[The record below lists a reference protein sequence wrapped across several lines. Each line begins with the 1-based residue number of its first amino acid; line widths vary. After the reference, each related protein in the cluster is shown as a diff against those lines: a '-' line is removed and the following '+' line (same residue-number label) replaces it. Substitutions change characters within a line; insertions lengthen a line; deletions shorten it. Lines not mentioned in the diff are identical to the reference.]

1 MSIRV
6 PVACLVQARLVIQ
19 RCFHFE
25 VMALPMKNAM
35 KVMKSSAMKAKTS
48 MKAKAMKV
56 MKKKAVSKIAT
67 GKRAKSVVFRGSKE
81 KTTGGLAKSQ
91 LMKNKRGKV
100 VSKKMHARGKTI
112 QKFVQQWLDAV
123 MTARKELGIK
133 GFCAVGGKSAQG
145 KALYAKAKALYAA

>member
-1 MSIRV
+1 
-6 PVACLVQARLVIQ
+6 
-19 RCFHFE
+19 
-25 VMALPMKNAM
+25 MALPMKTAM
-35 KVMKSSAMKAKTS
+35 KKVMKSSAMKAKTT
-48 MKAKAMKV
+48 MKA

-81 KTTGGLAKSQ
+81 KTSGGLAKSQ

-100 VSKKMHARGKTI
+100 VSKKMHAKGKTI